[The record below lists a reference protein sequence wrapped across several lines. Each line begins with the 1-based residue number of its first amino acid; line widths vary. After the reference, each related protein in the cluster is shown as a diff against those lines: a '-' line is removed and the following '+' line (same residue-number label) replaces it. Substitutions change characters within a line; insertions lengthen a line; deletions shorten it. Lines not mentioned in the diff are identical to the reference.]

1 MRHQNACASAC
12 LLLLLCL
19 HFKALNAQPAADPT
33 PPGTGNY
40 LKTIDGKMSAYD
52 DKVVT
57 YSQHALDAMLD
68 AERRMQARVSKTDPA
83 YSSRM
88 FGYAIDSLQRLRSA
102 LTTATAM
109 SGRLSRL
116 NYFPYTDSLRQA
128 LAFLQKTSGVA
139 GQASALSSQLASSV
153 ERLNVL
159 EGKLNTIATIQNFV
173 QQRMEVLNSVAA
185 KFPDCRG
192 AVQRLQQ
199 TAYYY
204 SAQMAQY
211 KGLLQNPAAI
221 ERQILDRIGPTA
233 TFQSLMQNKG
243 QLAGLFAPR
252 SAFSVASLSGGGVPG
267 LAQVGAGSSALPN
280 RATVQEYIRKNNPA
294 IGDTTDVAGTLQ
306 SKFAAAGDKLH
317 ESGASLPAI
326 PSMPSFTPNNQK
338 TMPFGKRIEW
348 GFDVQFGKAVSYL
361 PATANIGIKAGYRLS
376 DRLSAGLGVD
386 YLMGIGTGWKD
397 IHLSNQGVGLRQ
409 YGKWLIKKGWN
420 LQEGVELN
428 YLSAFKNISQLR
440 GLPNWQT
447 SALLG
452 ISKQYRVSRKL
463 TGNFQ
468 VLYDFLYHQ
477 HQPTTQPVLFRLG
490 YDLN

>member
-19 HFKALNAQPAADPT
+19 HFKALNAQPAVDPT
-33 PPGTGNY
+33 PPGTEKY

-52 DKVVT
+52 DRVVT

-68 AERRMQARVSKTDPA
+68 AERRMQARVSAKDPA
-83 YSSRM
+83 YSSRL
-88 FGYAIDSLQRLRSA
+88 FGYAIDSLTRLRSA
-102 LTTATAM
+102 LTTATAIP
-109 SGRLSRL
+109 GRLSRF

-159 EGKLNTIATIQNFV
+159 EGKLNTIATIQTFV
-173 QQRMEVLNSVAA
+173 QQRMQVLNSVAA

-192 AVQRLQQ
+192 AVQRLNQ

-211 KGLLQNPAAI
+211 KAVLKDPSVI

-252 SAFSVASLSGGGVPG
+252 SAFSALSPS
-267 LAQVGAGSSALPN
+267 GASSALPG
-280 RATVQEYIRKNNPA
+280 RAVVQEYIRKNNPA

-306 SKFAAAGDKLH
+306 SKFASAGEKLH
-317 ESGASLPAI
+317 ESGTSLPAI
-326 PSMPSFTPNNQK
+326 PSMPAFTPNDQK
-338 TMPFGKRIEW
+338 TMPFGKRMEW
-348 GFDVQFGKAVSYL
+348 GFDMQFGKAVSYL
-361 PATANIGIKAGYRLS
+361 PATANIGIKAGYRFN

-397 IHLSNQGVGLRQ
+397 IHFSNQGVGLRS

-420 LQEGVELN
+420 LQEGVEFN

-452 ISKQYRVSRKL
+452 ISKQYRVSRKF